1 MAMGQTIIAHYYP
14 QCSGMPHVDDDDV
27 EMGNCSNVT
36 PLKYAPCRNSNIPS
50 VTDLT
55 GLQGTAISKIKVR
68 SSTAAQRKSSQS
80 TVSFAVKRRPPT
92 RSTVAAR
99 RKPRTRSTAA
109 ATSRAKPPTRSTA
122 AARETATSALIHSG
136 ADLLTSTVINIPD
149 ESENDNTSVD
159 AIQTVV

>member
-80 TVSFAVKRRPPT
+80 TVSFALNRRPPT

-99 RKPRTRSTAA
+99 RKPR
-109 ATSRAKPPTRSTA
+109 TRSTA